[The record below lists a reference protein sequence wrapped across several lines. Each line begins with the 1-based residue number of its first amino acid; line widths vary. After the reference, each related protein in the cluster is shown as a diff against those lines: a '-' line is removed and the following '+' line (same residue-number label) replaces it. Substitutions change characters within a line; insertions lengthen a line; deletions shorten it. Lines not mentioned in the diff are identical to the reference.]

1 MPIGIRAARKAP
13 LASVV
18 VLRTK
23 PCAFER
29 ISTVAPATGVPPD
42 ATEPLSVPEE
52 MSCATATEGAA
63 SMVAETAVSAI
74 SAVPPII
81 VDCSKR
87 WRIVLMFKINPP

>member
-1 MPIGIRAARKAP
+1 MPIGISAARKAP
-13 LASVV
+13 FASVV

-29 ISTVAPATGVPPD
+29 ISTDAPATGAPLE
-42 ATEPLSVPEE
+42 ATEPVSVPDE

-63 SMVAETAVSAI
+63 SMVAETAVSAM

-81 VDCSKR
+81 VDCSRR
-87 WRIVLMFKINPP
+87 WRMVLIFKINPP